1 MPAAVWKNLQC
12 LQSIDGEIV
21 LAFLHASIFFI
32 GCLIFALERVWR
44 RFFARCALHF
54 AGKLFFMCSGA
65 FGAWGKVCL
74 AYAREKLYNGK
85 MDEKIR
91 INKYLSEAGF
101 CSRREADSLIRNGRV
116 TVEGHV
122 AEPGERI
129 TTDTVVFVDGKPV
142 KKVEKKVLLLFH
154 KPRGVVCST
163 RKQRQ
168 ETTVTEYLNYPVRI
182 YPIGRLDKESE
193 GLLLLTN
200 QGDLVNKIMRAGNYH
215 EKEYLVTVNKQVDS
229 DFVKK
234 MSSGIPILD
243 TITRPCFVEK
253 TGRNSFRII
262 LTQGLNRQI
271 RRMCEYLGYQVLSLK
286 RVRIMELTIDG
297 LKEGGYREATQ
308 EEWKKLERGIA
319 DSSQL
324 PAARRQDSVPVFSK
338 KQGRDSIPFSS
349 IPEEKRQNKPAASR
363 TISEKR
369 QSVSQRKSACSNYN
383 SKTGGHHG
391 KFSTANERTGRKAGS
406 GREGILPGRQGNHEQ
421 SGVRQ
426 PVRPAGAAGKRN
438 RHCTHK

>member
-1 MPAAVWKNLQC
+1 M
-12 LQSIDGEIV
+12 E
-21 LAFLHASIFFI
+21 
-32 GCLIFALERVWR
+32 ER
-44 RFFARCALHF
+44 L
-54 AGKLFFMCSGA
+54 
-65 FGAWGKVCL
+65 
-74 AYAREKLYNGK
+74 
-85 MDEKIR
+85 
-91 INKYLSEAGF
+91 NKWLSRMGV
-101 CSRREADSLIRNGRV
+101 CSRREADRLIQEGKVLIDGKVAQMGQRV
-116 TVEGHV
+116 EDGQKV
-122 AEPGERI
+122 I
-129 TTDTVVFVDGKPV
+129 CDGKPV
-142 KKVEKKVLLLFH
+142 GDTDGGRGEVKPPRPVLLAVN
-154 KPRGVVCST
+154 KPRGIVC
-163 RKQRQ
+163 
-168 ETTVTEYLNYPVRI
+168 TTSDKDRAENIVEMLSYPERI

-193 GLLLLTN
+193 GLILMTN

-297 LKEGGYREATQ
+297 LKEGEYREATQ